1 MKEDKELIIAK
12 LHLIAAKAKSLSLE
26 YEQGRLWEG
35 ELRDGVGALYG
46 EITTLSE
53 LTAYD
58 KR

>member
-1 MKEDKELIIAK
+1 MREDKELIIAK
-12 LHLIAAKAKSLSLE
+12 LNVIAAKAKALALE
-26 YEQGRLWEG
+26 FEKARLWEG
-35 ELRDGVGALYG
+35 ELREGVGELYG